1 MLGILAQRSQQEAA
15 MEMKSPAAGHNKL
28 TAGQLANLLDSRKE
42 AKSEAE
48 VKELAKLYGV
58 DYEVVE
64 ALAKYV
70 TSPSVES
77 KSVIGPE
84 GEAVLTVSFLPTLYP
99 YPISSSVLPSAVP
112 GGQVHLVSCSFNLV
126 MAYGADFVCSTRR
139 GG

>member
-15 MEMKSPAAGHNKL
+15 MEMKSPASGHNKL

-42 AKSEAE
+42 AKSDAE

-64 ALAKYV
+64 NLGRFV

-77 KSVIGPE
+77 KSVMGPE
-84 GEAVLTVSFLPTLYP
+84 GEAVLTVSLIPSFDSSRSASFPFL
-99 YPISSSVLPSAVP
+99 
-112 GGQVHLVSCSFNLV
+112 SCCWSPL
-126 MAYGADFVCSTRR
+126 
-139 GG
+139 